1 MKWKWRQQT
10 NELIINKSINSIHK
24 LFFIWSSTWFNDK
37 LMIQF
42 NSIQGYWFDQLFWQQ
57 TDEQTWQQPLE
68 KD

>member
-1 MKWKWRQQT
+1 
-10 NELIINKSINSIHK
+10 
-24 LFFIWSSTWFNDK
+24 
-37 LMIQF
+37 MIQF